1 MSYNVKTAT
10 EIKNQIVEQMRDGI
24 VRVEREKYTF
34 DQNTDIYVLSGA
46 IVDNV
51 NVAKVVDIISVE
63 GIDEDGNWVPP
74 TGSFNGVSAWT
85 EATRGQILSGAA
97 AYSGSP
103 AVDDPTVNYW
113 LYWSGTEQTLS
124 QDTSVYDGDYMYHAI
139 RWNNTSGYRPKD
151 GSVFKVTYK
160 VYDSSVQSSLN
171 NFSDGSVINSLIEA
185 VSTYFHELDSNNYTI
200 FQNSFIRTASGDALD
215 ELAYPWGVTRTSATK
230 SSGYV
235 YVTNSTGDD
244 LEITLAYRFTI
255 SDKSLVFVPTTT
267 VEIANGETK
276 SVLVQA
282 NDTGSSYNVA
292 PTTISRLWEDVGL
305 STEVTSVT
313 VTNPATHGGS
323 TNLFNNGA
331 NKESDEDFRARIY
344 RASKKQGS
352 ATYGAIEAAVEDIDG
367 ISDCKVYD
375 LENKPYIAANQIH
388 VFVVGDSKLITNSA
402 LIDTVEDTVSSKRPV
417 GTRYQIYQPMLKW
430 VYLEID
436 LTPDSDWW
444 ANRTTLNTSVE
455 NAIDDYID
463 TLKVGEDVVYS
474 QIIEEGMGINGVYA
488 LDIDDFDIS
497 TYSYTPYGLTYSI
510 DLQTSGTA
518 SYAHQFQMG
527 TKSYKDIFTYSGAGA
542 VTMSGTQISQV
553 SRATPTVFRAKQDND
568 GVWIRDP
575 LYAQDF
581 YSTHDGTT
589 ITITS
594 GSSGSADPY
603 LTSGTDTLIF
613 NYENYDYTDIDAV
626 LLNVSG
632 TTGDALDVY
641 IFSGTD
647 AGPSGS
653 ALESG
658 SHTLTTTTAQNI
670 YVELA
675 SRLTLAD
682 PTAKHWVVISGS
694 AFSGSNTYVGT
705 DTDGNVP
712 WTGEYAM
719 VWDEEAGPAAWA
731 LNTNHAKFSVMMP
744 ISGTNNATIDNVI
757 YKSEVAIL
765 YDIVFTN
772 SAKE

>member
-1 MSYNVKTAT
+1 MSYETKTTT
-10 EIKNQIVEQMRDGI
+10 EIKNQIIEQMRDGI
-24 VRVEREKYTF
+24 VRIEREQYTF
-34 DQNTDIYVLSGA
+34 DQNTATYVLSGSTTTTP
-46 IVDNV
+46 NV
-51 NVAKVVDIISVE
+51 VEIISVE
-63 GIDEDGNWVPP
+63 GTDEDGNWVPP
-74 TGSFNGVSAWT
+74 TGTFNGISAWT
-85 EATRGQILSGAA
+85 EGSRGQIAEGSAAMSGA
-97 AYSGSP
+97 
-103 AVDDPTVNYW
+103 VENDEPTINYYM
-113 LYWSGTEQTLS
+113 YWSGTEQTIN
-124 QDTSVYDGDYMYHAI
+124 QDTSVYDGDYVFNAI
-139 RWNNTSGYRPKD
+139 KWNNASGYRPKD
-151 GSVFKVTYK
+151 GSIFKVTYK
-160 VYDSSVQSSLN
+160 VYDSTVQSSLN
-171 NFSDGSVINSLIEA
+171 NFSDGTVVTSLVEA
-185 VSTYFHELDSNNYTI
+185 IASYLHELDSNNYTI
-200 FQNSFIRTASGDALD
+200 FKNSFVRTATGDALD
-215 ELAYPWGVTRTSATK
+215 ELAYPWGLTRTAATK
-230 SSGYV
+230 STGYV
-235 YVTNSTGDD
+235 YVTNSGSDT
-244 LEITLAYRFTI
+244 TVTTSYRCSI
-255 SDKSLVFVPTTT
+255 ADRSLVYEPL
-267 VEIANGETK
+267 VEVDIASGATEA
-276 SVLVQA
+276 VEVRA
-282 NDTGSSYNVA
+282 VATGKSYNVA
-292 PTTISRLWEDVGL
+292 PTTINRIWTDTSLATQVSDL
-305 STEVTSVT
+305 TCSNPST
-313 VTNPATHGGS
+313 HLGS

-331 NKESDEDFRARIY
+331 DQETDEQLRTRIY

-352 ATYGAIEAAVEDIDG
+352 ATYSAIEAAVEDIDG